1 MIYNILLDAMVYN
14 FTSFHSYFFL
24 TNLKSISVKELF
36 IAIIILFFLTTNLI
50 LPIYLVIMYII
61 NKRIKLNINR
71 FKNNLLLNLLNYF
84 LFVLLFSLIFNKPL
98 LNTILLSLPI
108 NFCFY
113 LLSYMFL
120 FRSINLNR

>member
-61 NKRIKLNINR
+61 NKKIKLNINR
-71 FKNNLLLNLLNYF
+71 LKNNLLLNLLNYF
-84 LFVLLFSLIFNKPL
+84 FFVLVFSLIFNKPL
-98 LNTILLSLPI
+98 LNTIILSLPI
-108 NFCFY
+108 NLCFF